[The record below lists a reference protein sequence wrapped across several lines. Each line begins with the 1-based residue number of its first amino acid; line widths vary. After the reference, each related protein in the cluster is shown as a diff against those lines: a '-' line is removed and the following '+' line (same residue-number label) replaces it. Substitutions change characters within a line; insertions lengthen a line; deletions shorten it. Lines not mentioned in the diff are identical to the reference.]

1 MIYLGNSLLFPY
13 TQNTKEPIKIL
24 CDFLYQVLLQV
35 NKGPSSSQGTGR
47 TNIVNSRKKKK
58 KDYPICCNV
67 FKKQK
72 TNKQKPLRAEV
83 LYCPVCHIKNN

>member
-35 NKGPSSSQGTGR
+35 NKRPSSSQHTGR
-47 TNIVNSRKKKK
+47 TNIVNSREKKKK
-58 KDYPICCNV
+58 KDYIQSV
-67 FKKQK
+67 AMYLKKKKKQK
-72 TNKQKPLRAEV
+72 TLRAEV
-83 LYCPVCHIKNN
+83 LYCPVCHKK